1 MVSDRV
7 SFRSSA
13 FAVEAGEDGETNPGI
28 YGRSLANWIVGQ
40 LEGRGVRVEGTIAED
55 FGRCVVV
62 KRKPFLL
69 WIGCASMDGRQDQW
83 QLFIALERGFFGRL
97 LGAQGA
103 ERARDH
109 LREHFRAMLREVPG
123 ASNVEWEGVA
133 VPHGT

>member
-28 YGRSLANWIVGQ
+28 YGRSLANWIVRQ

-69 WIGCASMDGRQDQW
+69 WIGCASVDGRHDRW
-83 QLFIALERGFFGRL
+83 RLFIALERGLIGRL
-97 LGAQGA
+97 LGGQGA
-103 ERARDH
+103 ERALEH
-109 LREHFRAMLREVPG
+109 LRGHFRAMVWEVPG
-123 ASNVEWEGVA
+123 ISDIEWEGAVA
-133 VPHGT
+133 P